1 MKGEYGEGK
10 ECHEVSALKKT
21 QQQKATIKLTEY
33 FKLEKKTC
41 QDHYILKY
49 EYKHG

>member
-33 FKLEKKTC
+33 FKLEKKNMPGPL
-41 QDHYILKY
+41 YI
-49 EYKHG
+49 EI